1 MFDGS
6 NPYFSLL
13 YLREKNTLPNGTVS
27 KTQIPPEADELKLA
41 SGGGR
46 AKARVEDTDRIK
58 DSIFFDSIFFDSI
71 FFEFIFR

>member
-27 KTQIPPEADELKLA
+27 KTQIPPEADELKLVSKILSSLILSSLSLA
-41 SGGGR
+41 SVLPPASLERSGG
-46 AKARVEDTDRIK
+46 VTEK
-58 DSIFFDSIFFDSI
+58 DAF
-71 FFEFIFR
+71 